1 MILTD
6 QEIDDIGNAMLHEGD
21 YFIPIDFAR
30 AIEKAILKK
39 IGKPVCYH
47 YVDCCGVGEDMF
59 GHPDGYYPSDATPLY
74 KLPEVGNES

>member
-6 QEIDDIGNAMLHEGD
+6 QEIEKVCFAELDNTQLS
-21 YFIPIDFAR
+21 FAR
-30 AIEKAILKK
+30 AIENAILKK

-47 YVDCCGVGEDMF
+47 YVDCGEEDEDMF

-74 KLPEVGNES
+74 KLPEVGNENQNI